1 MLECLKISVIYN
13 WAKRNGGRRY
23 KWRTDVVNT
32 VILPWVADVFWK
44 AVEGCQAQ
52 VREDKSSGFIKSW
65 FYRFLFSKKF
75 VTCFISNME
84 IYCAKNQMYLDKPNM
99 YL

>member
-1 MLECLKISVIYN
+1 MCFGRPLKA
-13 WAKRNGGRRY
+13 AKH
-23 KWRTDVVNT
+23 KCEKIKV
-32 VILPWVADVFWK
+32 
-44 AVEGCQAQ
+44 QALL
-52 VREDKSSGFIKSW
+52 KC

-99 YL
+99 YLQKMYHEMNCFKK